1 MSKLRT
7 LQKKSFRKSKSKH
20 AQNTLKFSIRN
31 GFLLY
36 LAFEKKDIAKENGFK
51 FLTYIKAWHS
61 KDYRSAYRVIIS
73 DKDIKCSVQLRKFFD
88 FYGEDIWKSIKKIR
102 YALIKIREK
111 CDYAQLED
119 NRGFS
124 QSDKKIG
131 RELIL
136 KPKWDNFDIL
146 RAAWIVYIHRKQVKD
161 IFKE

>member
-1 MSKLRT
+1 MSKTRT
-7 LQKKSFRKSKSKH
+7 ITKKSVEF
-20 AQNTLKFSIRN
+20 NTLKFSIKN

-36 LAFEKKDIAKENGFK
+36 LPYEKNYIAKKNRFK
-51 FLTYIKAWHS
+51 FLKDRKAWQS
-61 KDYRSAYRVIIS
+61 QDYRSAYKVIS
-73 DKDIKCSVQLRKFFD
+73 SNQDIKISVQLRKFFD
-88 FYGEDIWKSIKKIR
+88 FYGEDMWKNIKKIR

-124 QSDKKIG
+124 QADKKIG

-146 RAAWIVYIHRKQVKD
+146 RAGWIVYMHRRQVND
-161 IFKE
+161 ILRK